1 MKLIGKAIIWILSL
15 LLLLG
20 INALIAWDDWRI
32 RRRLR
37 RLHP

>member
-20 INALIAWDDWRI
+20 INAVIAWDDWRI

>member
-15 LLLLG
+15 LG
-20 INALIAWDDWRI
+20 INAVIAWGDWRI

>member
-1 MKLIGKAIIWILSL
+1 MKPIRSAILWILSL

-20 INALIAWDDWRI
+20 INAVIAWDDWRI

>member
-1 MKLIGKAIIWILSL
+1 MKPIRSAILWILSL

-20 INALIAWDDWRI
+20 INAVIAWDDWLI